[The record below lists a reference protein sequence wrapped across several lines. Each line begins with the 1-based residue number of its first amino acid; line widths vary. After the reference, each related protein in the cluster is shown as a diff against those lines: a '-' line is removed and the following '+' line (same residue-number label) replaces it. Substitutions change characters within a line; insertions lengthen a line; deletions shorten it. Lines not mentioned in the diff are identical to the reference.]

1 MTEHVQLIQMSA
13 PVHHARIRQ
22 SAQMM
27 PSGAIVAHAC
37 LAIKVT
43 TAPLIQMSAPVKDCD
58 KCVQLDPNFIKG
70 HIRKGHVCIALKN
83 FSKAEEAFQKALAI
97 DSTNVEAMEG
107 LRAASKSASADP
119 EAVRQRAM
127 QDPEVVGILQDPA
140 MQMILDQL
148 QREPE
153 SAREHLMNP
162 AVAGKLRKL
171 MESGILSMR

>member
-1 MTEHVQLIQMSA
+1 MEFN
-13 PVHHARIRQ
+13 
-22 SAQMM
+22 
-27 PSGAIVAHAC
+27 
-37 LAIKVT
+37 LA
-43 TAPLIQMSAPVKDCD
+43 LKDCD
-58 KCVQLDPNFIKG
+58 KCVELDPTFIKG

-83 FSKAEEAFQKALAI
+83 YSKAEHAFKDALAI

-107 LRAASKSASADP
+107 YRNASRSASADP

-140 MQMILDQL
+140 MQMILDQM

-153 SAREHLMNP
+153 AASEHLKDP
-162 AVAGKLRKL
+162 AVASKLKKL